1 VKPERWAQIKEI
13 LNDAL
18 QLPGAQRAA
27 YVQQACAEPDLRR
40 EVESLLHSHQQAEN
54 FLETPAT
61 QVLVADEP
69 DPDHSLI
76 GHTVGTYRV
85 LEEIGRGGMGVIF
98 KAEDLK
104 LGRNVA
110 LKFLPEETARDRET
124 RDRFEREARA
134 ASALNHRNICT
145 IYGVD
150 EHQGRP
156 FIAMELLK
164 GRTLRELMG
173 QRPLP
178 APLLFNLA
186 IQITSALE
194 AAHSEGIIHRDIKPA
209 NIFVTDSGQV
219 KVLDF
224 AHR

>member
-18 QLPGAQRAA
+18 QLPAAQRAA
-27 YVQQACAEPDLRR
+27 YVQQACAERDLRR

-76 GHTVGTYRV
+76 GQTVGTYRV
-85 LEEIGRGGMGVIF
+85 VEEIGRGGMGVIF

-104 LGRNVA
+104 LGRSVA
-110 LKFLPEETARDRET
+110 LKFLPKETAEDHET

-150 EHQGRP
+150 EYQGRP

-164 GRTLRELMG
+164 G
-173 QRPLP
+173 
-178 APLLFNLA
+178 
-186 IQITSALE
+186 ALC
-194 AAHSEGIIHRDIKPA
+194 AS
-209 NIFVTDSGQV
+209 
-219 KVLDF
+219 
-224 AHR
+224 